1 MSKGDTKLSH
11 SAPHDVVDT
20 DISVFSMVEVG
31 TEENVDAV
39 TVGERPRG
47 MEGPVIA
54 GPEPEVVGPT
64 TFMKIRVCHS
74 SNESLSVESNFPKP
88 RVYELSARSSNVNVM
103 VIANYVHFSKTLSKS
118 LWLSVAT
125 SLSLAQSL

>member
-1 MSKGDTKLSH
+1 MSKGDIKLWH

-20 DISVFSMVEVG
+20 DTSVSNMVEVG

-39 TVGERPRG
+39 TVGGWPRG

-54 GPEPEVVGPT
+54 GPELEVVGPT

-74 SNESLSVESNFPKP
+74 SNDSLSVESNFPKL
-88 RVYELSARSSNVNVM
+88 RVYEL
-103 VIANYVHFSKTLSKS
+103 
-118 LWLSVAT
+118 
-125 SLSLAQSL
+125 